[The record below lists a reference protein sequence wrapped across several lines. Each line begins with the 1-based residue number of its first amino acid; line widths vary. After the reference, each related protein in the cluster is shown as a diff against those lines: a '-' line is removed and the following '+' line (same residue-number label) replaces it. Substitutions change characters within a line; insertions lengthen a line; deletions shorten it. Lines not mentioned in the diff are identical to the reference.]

1 MNKKNV
7 LITGGSGFIGSEVSK
22 ILLNKNYNLT
32 ILDIKKPNF
41 TAKNLNFVKGS
52 INNKKLI
59 KKLIKKKNIV
69 YHFAGIA
76 DIGEAS
82 KLPLQTVE
90 NNILATVNLL
100 NESVK
105 NNINR
110 FIFAS
115 TVYVHS
121 KEGGYY
127 KCSKKSCEIY
137 IQEFSKNT
145 NLKFT
150 ILRYGTVYGPSTNL
164 KNNINKIVGHAIKSK
179 QIIYEGKA
187 NTKRRVIHAKDA
199 AYAAVK
205 VLEKKYENKSV
216 LITGNK
222 NFKIGE
228 ILKIIKK
235 KLNIKNKIIYKNK
248 NLYGHYVKSPFNDQ
262 TIPYVQ
268 LKPKKQ
274 IKVEQG
280 IKEIINFLKKVNFNI
295 KI

>member
-82 KLPLQTVE
+82 KLPLETVE
-90 NNILATVNLL
+90 NNILATVNIL
-100 NESVK
+100 NECALNK
-105 NNINR
+105 INR

-115 TVYVHS
+115 TIYVHS
-121 KEGGYY
+121 DEGGFY
-127 KCSKKSCEIY
+127 KCSKKSCELY
-137 IQEFSKNT
+137 IQEFLKKS

-150 ILRYGTVYGPSTNL
+150 ILRYGTIYGPSTNL
-164 KNNINKIVGHAIKSK
+164 KNNINKIVSYAIKFK
-179 QIIYEGKA
+179 QVIYEGKI
-187 NTKRRVIHAKDA
+187 NTKRSVIHAKDA
-199 AYAAVK
+199 AHAAVK

-228 ILKIIKK
+228 ILKIIKE
-235 KLNIKNKIIYKNK
+235 KLNIKSKIIYNNK
-248 NLYGHYVKSPFNDQ
+248 KLYGHYIKSPF
-262 TIPYVQ
+262 TERKLPYIQ

-274 IKVEQG
+274 IEIEQG
-280 IKEIINFLKKVNFNI
+280 VEEVINFLKK
-295 KI
+295 

>member
-1 MNKKNV
+1 MNKNNV

-41 TAKNLNFVKGS
+41 TAKNLKFVKGS
-52 INNKKLI
+52 INNRKLI

-82 KLPLQTVE
+82 KLPVKTVE
-90 NNILATVNLL
+90 NNILATVNIL
-100 NESVK
+100 NECALNK
-105 NNINR
+105 INR

-115 TVYVHS
+115 TIYVHS
-121 KEGGYY
+121 DDGGFY
-127 KCSKKSCEIY
+127 KCSKKSCELY
-137 IQEFSKNT
+137 IQEFLKKS

-150 ILRYGTVYGPSTNL
+150 ILRYGTIYGPSTNL
-164 KNNINKIVGHAIKSK
+164 KNNINKIVNCAIKSK
-179 QIIYEGKA
+179 KIIYEGKSIA
-187 NTKRRVIHAKDA
+187 KRKIIHCKDA

-222 NFKIGE
+222 NLKMKE
-228 ILKIIKK
+228 ILKKIKK
-235 KLNIKNKIIYKNK
+235 KLDIKSKIIFQNK
-248 NLYGHYVKSPFNDQ
+248 NLYGHYIHNPFSEKK
-262 TIPYVQ
+262 IPYLK

-274 IKVEQG
+274 INIDQG
-280 IKEIINFLKKVNFNI
+280 IEEVINFLKH
-295 KI
+295 